1 MPERHIDAAINHLDA
16 AVEQVGR
23 LVGEVERLQT
33 SKRRLTVVLSV
44 LFVIVVAGIA
54 GGGLLLNTVSRLDD
68 TRLDVCRS
76 RNSSYVSGRNDL
88 ESTLMFLVS
97 QSSNPERS
105 LELFDRLRSDV
116 WTPIEA
122 FHSDCVD
129 DDMLTV
135 DDYGGIVPDG
145 LPVSIPEED

>member
-1 MPERHIDAAINHLDA
+1 MPERHIDAAIDHIDA
-16 AVEQVGR
+16 GVEEVSR
-23 LVGEVERLQT
+23 LVEKVERLQT
-33 SKRRLTVVLSV
+33 SKRRLSAVLGV
-44 LFVIVVAGIA
+44 LFVLVVAGIA

-105 LELFDRLRSDV
+105 RELFDRLRSDA

-129 DDMLTV
+129 DDMLTA
-135 DDYGGIVPDG
+135 DDYGGIVPAG
-145 LPVSIPEED
+145 LPISIPQED